1 MMMLGVLS
9 DVAWWAARSLARG
22 TRASMMSGV
31 QSDVAWM
38 ASRSLDEETRA
49 SMMMLGV
56 PLADA

>member
-1 MMMLGVLS
+1 
-9 DVAWWAARSLARG
+9 
-22 TRASMMSGV
+22 MMSGV